1 MKGVFKSLKKT
12 FLKKDEN
19 GSEKKDDKSGSR
31 SPQPSDKSAP
41 RSSSSDKPRR
51 KSKDTPTSN
60 GSPTPSAVTT
70 ATSSAGSSVSSAP
83 NYFPDMQSDF
93 TYQDLLKPIPS
104 IQSAPPAERP
114 NLFVKK
120 LRLCSVVFEFEP
132 ERKERAADD
141 EPGLV
146 RKAATEH
153 TKHKPESA
161 DEIRAK
167 EVKREL
173 LLELVDHIAKTRN
186 FITEPILV
194 EMLKMVSTNIFRAL
208 PQSLNDDVLDP
219 EDEEPTLEPAWPH
232 LQIVYEFFLRFIA
245 SNDMDLKILKKHIN
259 GLFVLHV
266 LELFNSEDP
275 RERDYLKTILHRI
288 YSKFMSLRA
297 FIRKA
302 INNTF
307 YTFIYENEQHNGVA
321 ELLEILGS
329 IINGFALPLKQEH
342 KTFLERVLIPMHKVR
357 HLSSFHQQLSY
368 CVCQFVHKDA
378 ELAVPV
384 VKGLIRLWPLT
395 NSQKEVLFLNELEEV
410 LELTQPNEFKKIMTP
425 LFQHLRRTIGSS
437 HFQVAERSL
446 FLWHN
451 DYVSSLIADHRD
463 VVLPIIFPVLH
474 TNSQHHWNP
483 SVHQLTVNV
492 LKAFMEMD
500 NALVQDCSRRYT
512 EQEKKREQRQKQREE
527 GWKSLEEAA
536 RK

>member
-1 MKGVFKSLKKT
+1 MKSVLKNLKKK
-12 FLKKDEN
+12 FSSKDKE
-19 GSEKKDDKSGSR
+19 
-31 SPQPSDKSAP
+31 
-41 RSSSSDKPRR
+41 SDKPDDHKSEHSERGDKDKPSKHSSKGDKDKASRR
-51 KSKDTPTSN
+51 KSKDKDGSAQN
-60 GSPTPSAVTT
+60 GSVLL
-70 ATSSAGSSVSSAP
+70 
-83 NYFPDMQSDF
+83 FPDMQAEY
-93 TYQDLLKPIPS
+93 TMQDLLKPIAS
-104 IQSAPPAERP
+104 IQSAPPSERAQ
-114 NLFVKK
+114 LFVKK
-120 LRLCSVVFEFEP
+120 LRLCSVIFEWEP
-132 ERKERAADD
+132 EKKERALDE
-141 EPGLV
+141 EPGII
-146 RKAATEH
+146 RKTEE
-153 TKHKPESA
+153 TRKKPENA
-161 DEIRAK
+161 DEVRAK

-173 LLELVDHIAKTRN
+173 LLELVDHIAKTSRN

-194 EMLKMVSTNIFRAL
+194 EMLKMVSANLFRAL
-208 PQSLNDDVLDP
+208 PGQGDDVADP

-259 GLFVLHV
+259 GLFVLHI

-357 HLSSFHQQLSY
+357 GLSSFHQQLSY

-384 VKGLIRLWPLT
+384 LKGLIKLWPVT
-395 NSQKEVLFLNELEEV
+395 NSAKEVLFLNELEEV
-410 LELTQPNEFKKIMTP
+410 LELTQPNEFKRIMTP
-425 LFQHLRRTIGSS
+425 LFTHLKRTIGSS

-451 DYVSSLIADHRD
+451 EYVSSLIADHRD
-463 VVLPIIFPVLH
+463 VLLPVIFPVLQ

-483 SVHQLTVNV
+483 SVHSLTINV
-492 LKAFMEMD
+492 LKAFMDMD
-500 NALVQDCSRRYT
+500 ATLVQDCSKQHA
-512 EQEKKREQRQKQREE
+512 EQEKKREQKQKQKEE
-527 GWKSLEEAA
+527 SWKSLQEAYSKA
-536 RK
+536 KENGAVSLTG